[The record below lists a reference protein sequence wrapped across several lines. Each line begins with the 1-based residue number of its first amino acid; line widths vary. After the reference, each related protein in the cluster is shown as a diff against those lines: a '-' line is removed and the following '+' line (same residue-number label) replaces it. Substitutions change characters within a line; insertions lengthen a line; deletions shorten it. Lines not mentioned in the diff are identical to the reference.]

1 MGQSANN
8 CRKIPTW
15 QRTLQSWV
23 ATTSM
28 SELNF
33 RCMLSYDWRFHIEFV
48 SGPTVR
54 RFLSWRDEADP
65 VPVDVSWAESTVS
78 YNVLSICTGTYR
90 NSLKPYLFPSF
101 LHRSAPA
108 GLWLTIEH
116 VGGPLGE
123 LHLSQFAAAP
133 CHSARCPWAQTCH
146 ATCNLPQ
153 GRVFEEGFSPSDR
166 GLSEEEITAY
176 LPAP

>member
-1 MGQSANN
+1 MGQSANY

-15 QRTLQSWV
+15 WGTLHTWV

-28 SELNF
+28 SDLNF
-33 RCMLSYDWRFHIEFV
+33 RCMLSYDWTYSHWICLRSYCQKISFMMRWSRSCASGCVMGWVNCFLQCPEHLYMNIQELIE
-48 SGPTVR
+48 TH
-54 RFLSWRDEADP
+54 
-65 VPVDVSWAESTVS
+65 
-78 YNVLSICTGTYR
+78 
-90 NSLKPYLFPSF
+90 LFPSF

-123 LHLSQFAAAP
+123 LLLAQFAAVL
-133 CHSARCPWAQTCH
+133 CRTARCPCAQTCH
-146 ATCNLPQ
+146 ATCNVPQ

>member
-1 MGQSANN
+1 MNIQE
-8 CRKIPTW
+8 P
-15 QRTLQSWV
+15 
-23 ATTSM
+23 
-28 SELNF
+28 
-33 RCMLSYDWRFHIEFV
+33 IE
-48 SGPTVR
+48 TH
-54 RFLSWRDEADP
+54 
-65 VPVDVSWAESTVS
+65 
-78 YNVLSICTGTYR
+78 
-90 NSLKPYLFPSF
+90 LFPSF

-123 LHLSQFAAAP
+123 LLLAQFAAVL
-133 CHSARCPWAQTCH
+133 CRTARCPCAQTCH
-146 ATCNLPQ
+146 ATCNVPQ